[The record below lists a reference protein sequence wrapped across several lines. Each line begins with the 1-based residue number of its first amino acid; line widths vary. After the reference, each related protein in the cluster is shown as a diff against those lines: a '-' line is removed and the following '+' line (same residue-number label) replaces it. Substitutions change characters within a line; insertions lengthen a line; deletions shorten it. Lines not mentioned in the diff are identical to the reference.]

1 MNRPLASFQPEFEII
16 PHKDAP
22 IFSQPDAKLILNQ
35 IISEMESGN
44 FPANETF
51 IRLIAQAGLVNL
63 WFFLKLI
70 AAYSGPYDR
79 LNTKLHL
86 DMCNFRQRGILPGA
100 RLGMFVPRSSLKST
114 ICTHGAAAW
123 TITRNPDDRIA
134 IFSGV
139 YDRAQQFFHS
149 AQRIIDS
156 NPLYAACYPN
166 HVPSRGDGTR
176 WNDSEAVMPNR
187 TKFMPEPSLTAM
199 TAGGSTQGVHV
210 DEGLVDDIV
219 GDDELD
225 ANRGATA
232 DMYKKK
238 NWFDDNQR
246 TLLQSPERSRLILS
260 ATRYSIDD
268 PYEGV
273 MRDARIQE
281 GFWDAIRDQYP
292 LKPDGEW
299 TVYYRQ
305 AREMD
310 ESIFPEQYSV
320 EWLAK
325 LAKDKPDTYRLHYE
339 NNPVSVNA
347 VEFAKYNPMGFDLH
361 YDLSRGWEIIIN
373 HTQEV
378 VKVSSCDVV
387 MAIDPAGS
395 EKMASIKTSRSTL
408 VLLARDA
415 KDRHFLLLVRAGY
428 VPTTTWFDWAFQV
441 KKQFND
447 WLRGTFVEQ
456 QAGFKSLTS
465 IIRAEEARRGEWLN
479 YLPVNA
485 LGDKIV
491 TIRNLLQPL
500 LEKGMLFINNE
511 AREMVDEE
519 LRTFPASIKRDIL
532 DALKIAVKMSIKPD
546 GDYAGDLD
554 EDYYSQYA
562 PSMYGAN
569 AVTGY

>member
-1 MNRPLASFQPEFEII
+1 MPRLAETPVVFETVPHPL
-16 PHKDAP
+16 AP
-22 IFSQPDAKLILNQ
+22 IFSQPDASLVLSQ
-35 IISEMESGN
+35 VLSEVEAGN

-51 IRLIAQAGLVNL
+51 LKLIGQAGLSSL
-63 WFFLKLI
+63 WFFLKVI

-79 LNTKLHL
+79 INTRLHL
-86 DMCNFRQRGILPGA
+86 DMANFRQKAVLPGA
-100 RLGMFVPRSSLKST
+100 RRAMFIPRSSLKST

-123 TITRNPDDRIA
+123 TVTRNPDDRIA

-149 AQRIIDS
+149 AQRVIDS
-156 NPLYAACYPN
+156 NELYAACYPN
-166 HVPSRGDGTR
+166 HVPKGGQGTR

-187 TKFMPEPSLTAM
+187 SRFMPEPSLFAM

-210 DEGLVDDIV
+210 DEALIDDIV

-246 TLLQSPERSRLILS
+246 TLLQSPERSRIVLA

-273 MRDARIQE
+273 MRDACSQE
-281 GFWDAIRDQYP
+281 GWWDPISSEYP
-292 LKPDGEW
+292 IKPDGEW

-305 AREMD
+305 AREYD
-310 ESIFPEQYSV
+310 DSIFPEQYSI

-325 LAKDKPDTYRLHYE
+325 LAKEKPTTYQLHYE
-339 NNPVSVNA
+339 NNPVSINS
-347 VEFAKYNPMGFDLH
+347 VEFAMYKPQGFDLV
-361 YDLSRGWEIIIN
+361 YDKTRGWDISIN
-373 HTQEV
+373 NTGEV
-378 VKVSSCDVV
+378 VPLRTCDVV
-387 MAIDPAGS
+387 MAVDPAGS
-395 EKMASIKTSRSTL
+395 EKMASIKTSRSTV
-408 VLLARDA
+408 VLLARDP
-415 KDRHFLLLVRAGY
+415 KDRHFVLQVRAGY
-428 VPTTTWFDWAFQV
+428 VPTTTWFDWAFAL
-441 KKQFND
+441 KDQFND
-447 WLRGTFVEQ
+447 RLRGTFVEQ
-456 QAGFKSLTS
+456 QAGFRSLTS
-465 IIRAEEARRGEWLN
+465 IIRSEESRRGKWLN

-500 LEKGMLFINNE
+500 LEKSLLFINNE
-511 AREMVDEE
+511 CRDLVDEE

-532 DALKIAVKMSIKPD
+532 DALKIAVKMSIRP
-546 GDYAGDLD
+546 D
-554 EDYYSQYA
+554 EDYDEEERADDLRYRMMSSVN
-562 PSMYGAN
+562 PI
-569 AVTGY
+569 TGY